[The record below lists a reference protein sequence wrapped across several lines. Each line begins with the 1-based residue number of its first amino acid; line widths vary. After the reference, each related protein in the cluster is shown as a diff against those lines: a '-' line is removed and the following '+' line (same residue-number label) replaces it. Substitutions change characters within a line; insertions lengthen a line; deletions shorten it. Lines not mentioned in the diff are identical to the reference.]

1 MIDQDIIQR
10 VKVAGI
16 FLLQI
21 YKVTTGTMLSLF
33 IPQSCDSEESS
44 RICSLQENYENADGY
59 HKTVLCWNA
68 FSFLTFFT
76 YYMIELRREEW
87 SIKFL
92 DIDNN
97 KPDNSLK
104 QIIVKEPK
112 LDKAMDRLNLWYYRS
127 LLFNCGVYGINLALS
142 AKLVKDGYHSSSTL
156 SCFFSFSLLVLMKL
170 YNSLGVARQSVK
182 NDKMMS
188 AYMSEFV
195 SFNVLDADYVANK
208 LLKDTICKED
218 LLPSKGHE
226 EDVELK
232 EVVLEETKP

>member
-33 IPQSCDSEESS
+33 IPQSCGSDESS
-44 RICSLQENYENADGY
+44 RVCSLQENYENADGY
-59 HKTVLCWNA
+59 HKTVLYWNA

-76 YYMIELRREEW
+76 YYMIELKREEW
-87 SIKFL
+87 SIKYL

-112 LDKAMDRLNLWYYRS
+112 LDKEMDRLNLWYYRS
-127 LLFNCGVYGINLALS
+127 LVFNCGVYGINLALS

-170 YNSLGVARQSVK
+170 YNSLEVARQSVK

-195 SFNVLDADYVANK
+195 SFNVLDADYMAKK
-208 LLKDTICKED
+208 LLNDV
-218 LLPSKGHE
+218 PSKE
-226 EDVELK
+226 ELIPNDVELK
-232 EVVLEETKP
+232 EVVLEENLKFNIL